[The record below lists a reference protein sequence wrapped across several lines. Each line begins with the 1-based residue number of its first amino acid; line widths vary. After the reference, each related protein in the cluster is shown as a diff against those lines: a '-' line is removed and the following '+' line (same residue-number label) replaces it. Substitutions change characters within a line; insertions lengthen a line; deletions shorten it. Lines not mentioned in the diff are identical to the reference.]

1 MPFESM
7 HPTKR
12 LLMQTV
18 SSMLD
23 SDHPYD
29 VLVENVLKQSG
40 VSKGSLY
47 HHFKDYPEL
56 VEQTLAWRFSQGVD
70 ESIEMMRSVRD
81 EASNPDEFWQGIEH
95 LTLYSQAPERAKFR
109 AERARIIGVA
119 AANDR
124 FGPMLAAEQDR
135 MTNAITEIIRDV
147 QTRGWVNTAVDPR
160 ALAVFIQSYTLG
172 RTIDDIAGEHVSAE
186 AWTNLIRSVT
196 QAFRSN

>member
-1 MPFESM
+1 MAIDTM

-29 VLVENVLKQSG
+29 GLVENVLKQSG

-109 AERARIIGVA
+109 AERARIIGMA

-124 FGPMLAAEQDR
+124 FGPMLAGEQDR